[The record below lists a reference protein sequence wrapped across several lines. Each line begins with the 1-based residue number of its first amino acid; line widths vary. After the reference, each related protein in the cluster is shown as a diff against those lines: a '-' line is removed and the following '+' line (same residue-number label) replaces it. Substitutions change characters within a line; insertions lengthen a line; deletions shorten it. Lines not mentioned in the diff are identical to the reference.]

1 MNRDRRRLW
10 TVVQAVLLVATLA
23 WVGRALARQWDDVRA
38 VAIATELRWAWIAL
52 ASVMV
57 LCTYAILIQSW
68 RVLLSGWGGRLT
80 YWTAVRIWTIANLGR
95 YIPGKVWSV
104 GALGVLAKQEGVSGV
119 AAAGAA
125 ILGTLL
131 NIGAGFGV
139 LAFSGAR
146 VLGVFEPWLKSASM
160 VIGAAFVVGT
170 LALPRLLP
178 PLLQRIARWR
188 GMEPPASAL
197 PAGTLWLAVA
207 INAVS
212 WLCYGMAFAAFT
224 RGVAPHAPVNP
235 ATFIAVWTASYLM
248 GYLVLFAPAGIGV
261 RDGLMT
267 GGLIALSVAG
277 AAEATWITMTSRIW
291 LTVCEVLPG
300 LLALSVLPIVR
311 RRAVVREP

>member
-1 MNRDRRRLW
+1 VIADRRRLW
-10 TVVQAVLLVATLA
+10 TVVQAILLVITLA

-38 VAIATELRWAWIAL
+38 VAMATNLHWGWITL

-57 LCTYAILIQSW
+57 LGTYAILIQSW
-68 RVLLSGWGGRLT
+68 RLLLAGWGGHLT
-80 YWTAVRIWTIANLGR
+80 FAQAARIWTIANLGR
-95 YIPGKVWSV
+95 YIPGKLWSV
-104 GALGVLAKQEGVSGV
+104 GALGVLARQEGVSGV

-146 VLGVFEPWLKSASM
+146 VLGTFAPWLQSAA
-160 VIGAAFVVGT
+160 IGIGVAFVLGT

-178 PLLQRIARWR
+178 HLLERVARWR
-188 GMEPPASAL
+188 GMEPPRAAL
-197 PAGTLWLAVA
+197 PAGTLWLAVT

-212 WLCYGMAFAAFT
+212 WLCYGLAFTAFT
-224 RGVAPHAPVNP
+224 RGVVPHVAANP
-235 ATFIAVWTASYLM
+235 ATFTAIWTASYLL

-261 RDGLMT
+261 RDGLLT
-267 GGLIALSVAG
+267 GGLIAVGVAVT
-277 AAEATWITMTSRIW
+277 AEASWITMTSRIW

-300 LLALSVLPIVR
+300 LLALSAVPILQ
-311 RRAVVREP
+311 RRAKRRAP